1 MWETRNTV
9 KKDNSKMFIGGSTFV
24 FFEKTKKKKQQ
35 LPTKYHKTIVTIKKY
50 YVVTQVRKPLGVNLS
65 HSNVRQTFHLSTYIH
80 THREKTREE
89 KKIGINI
96 ELFNTTLNYNI

>member
-50 YVVTQVRKPLGVNLS
+50 YVVTQVRKTTGCKSV
-65 HSNVRQTFHLSTYIH
+65 TFECQIDISFKHIH
-80 THREKTREE
+80 THTQREKER
-89 KKIGINI
+89 KKENW
-96 ELFNTTLNYNI
+96 YKY